1 MAITGK
7 YNEKELIMETCY
19 NIDEPQEYYAK

>member
-7 YNEKELIMETCY
+7 YNEKEQIMETCY